1 MSGEDMAHPKFK
13 NELNLNTVVLVV
25 GLLGTIGGAFYTAG
39 QQAKRVDN
47 IDAWVQGHEDLHKA
61 KGAEFSAKFADIYAR
76 FRTNDQEL
84 QRIENLSYRTT
95 VLEQGA
101 ANTQRALSEVKD
113 QLNTLSA
120 DIRVMREILTRMDKG
135 RGPD

>member
-1 MSGEDMAHPKFK
+1 MAHPKFK
-13 NELNLNTVVLVV
+13 NELNLNTVVLLV

-47 IDAWVQGHEDLHKA
+47 IDSWITGHEDTHKTTA
-61 KGAEFSAKFADIYAR
+61 AEFAGKFADIYAR
-76 FRTNDQEL
+76 FRTSDQEL
-84 QRIENLSYRTT
+84 QRVENLSYRTT

-101 ANTQRALSEVKD
+101 ANTQRALSDVKD

-120 DIRVMREILTRMDKG
+120 DIRVMREILTRMDKNGG
-135 RGPD
+135 RN